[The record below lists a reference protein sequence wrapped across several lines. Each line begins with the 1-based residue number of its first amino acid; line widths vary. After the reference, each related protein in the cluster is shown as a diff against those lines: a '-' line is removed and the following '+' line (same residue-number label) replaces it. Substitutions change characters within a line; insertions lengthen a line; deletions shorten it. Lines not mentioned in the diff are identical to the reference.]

1 MEKTKEKTTITV
13 SNKLW
18 KTLSVRRTNSKE
30 TMEQVIWRLIKNE

>member
-1 MEKTKEKTTITV
+1 MEKTKERTTITV

-18 KTLSVRRTNSKE
+18 KILSVRRNNSTE